1 MKNTTLKLN
10 DAEVIES
17 LQKIQAHV
25 KNQTGMKVSL
35 QQIVSF
41 LVKQYEESQND

>member
-1 MKNTTLKLN
+1 MKNSTLQIN
-10 DAEVIES
+10 DAEIIES
-17 LQKIQAHV
+17 LKRIQAHV